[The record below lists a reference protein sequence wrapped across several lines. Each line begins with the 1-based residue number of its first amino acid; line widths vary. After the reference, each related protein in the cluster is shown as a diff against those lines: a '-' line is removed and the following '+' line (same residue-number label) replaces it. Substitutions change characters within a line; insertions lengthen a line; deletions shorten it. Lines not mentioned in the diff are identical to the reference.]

1 MQVSVLVNMKKHA
14 HESLKF
20 AIKETL
26 KYLNSVFVNYRNWS
40 IGNILSCRFMS
51 GIGKFEAKS
60 IILCKFVIVQ

>member
-14 HESLKF
+14 RASKF

-60 IILCKFVIVQ
+60 IILCKFVIV

>member
-1 MQVSVLVNMKKHA
+1 MQVSVLGNMKKHA
-14 HESLKF
+14 QKF

-51 GIGKFEAKS
+51 GIGKLKAKS
-60 IILCKFVIVQ
+60 IILCKFVIV

>member
-1 MQVSVLVNMKKHA
+1 MPMHR
-14 HESLKF
+14 KF

-26 KYLNSVFVNYRNWS
+26 KYLNAVFVNYRNWS